1 MSVRIVCVVCG
12 IEHGPPD
19 GRPLQGVCEHESCV
33 ALDEAKDLTDFTVT
47 ALFDKAARRAT
58 YVQNLQEEDSD
69 EDARLAISRFARARK
84 RAMYAVAKQRGD
96 A

>member
-1 MSVRIVCVVCG
+1 MSIRIVCVVCG

-19 GRPLQGVCEHESCV
+19 GRPLQGVCDHEACV
-33 ALDEAKDLTDFTVT
+33 ALDQAKDFTDFTVEG
-47 ALFDKAARRAT
+47 LFAKAARRAT
-58 YVQNLQEEDSD
+58 YVQNLEEQDSD